1 MKKYDQRRLIV
12 TTFHESLRIHPALTP
27 HPAIDRINRPKVNGE
42 APAPQSEA
50 SRFRISAR
58 RIGVC
63 SRSSIPNYMTVRS
76 GWSTTSGHRERFSLA
91 LDPNPGRYR
100 VWFRFITDVFTHW
113 IVGRAVSTSLHTD
126 ALPPLAL
133 EAGSHGHRKLS
144 GPGSDPSL
152 GSRFQYVPL
161 PYTDA
166 IVVAEVTA
174 SVGTVGESYD
184 NALAE
189 AVNGLYKTEP
199 IFSRPAWETATTVE
213 FATTG
218 WVRRRN
224 PARLHEALLL
234 PYSRGRRGRPHS
246 PRRSA
251 RCVLS
256 HRTKPR
262 TLQIVCTPSLEQGR
276 LIH

>member
-1 MKKYDQRRLIV
+1 
-12 TTFHESLRIHPALTP
+12 
-27 HPAIDRINRPKVNGE
+27 
-42 APAPQSEA
+42 
-50 SRFRISAR
+50 
-58 RIGVC
+58 
-63 SRSSIPNYMTVRS
+63 
-76 GWSTTSGHRERFSLA
+76 
-91 LDPNPGRYR
+91 

-152 GSRFQYVPL
+152 GSRFQYVSL
-161 PYTDA
+161 AYTDA

-174 SVGTVGESYD
+174 SVGTVGESYE

-213 FATTG
+213 FATSG
-218 WVRRRN
+218 GG
-224 PARLHEALLL
+224 ARGGGGAHTA
-234 PYSRGRRGRPHS
+234 GMRPS
-246 PRRSA
+246 
-251 RCVLS
+251 CC
-256 HRTKPR
+256 R
-262 TLQIVCTPSLEQGR
+262 TLADAEAAHIHRDVAPVASYPTEPNPGR
-276 LIH
+276 FKLSVHPLWIREGSFID